1 MAEERLDARD
11 WRVLLAW
18 ILAGI
23 LGVTVAYR
31 YFFQAFPEA
40 ALNLKVSRPQA
51 TELARGFLAAQGQ
64 KLDGYQSSIVFRVD
78 DNAKTYLEREM
89 GLEQAN
95 RIMASEINIWWW
107 GVRFFRPLQK
117 EEFSVR
123 VSPAGRVAGFTHELE
138 EAREGARLDRQAA
151 RAAAED
157 YLRAPYAAEFSGY
170 DYLSEEA
177 NSTERTKRRDWSFT
191 WERRGF
197 KAKDA
202 PYRLKV
208 SLQGDKVGGSRECG
222 TRECGTQEFLKVPE
236 AWERSYERLR
246 SSNLFYQWAAQV
258 PYFFLQIVGVVLVL
272 YFFARRGVIRWR
284 GAMKLG
290 LVLAF
295 LFFAMQANNWPIERA
310 GYDTNTSYSAFFARG
325 MLLAV
330 LVGLAAG
337 LVVAL
342 TVAAAEP
349 LYRRSQPNQ
358 LRLASMFRL
367 PGIRSKEFFRSC
379 VIGLSLAAAHIGFVV
394 LFYLIGSHHGVW
406 APQELK
412 YTDVASTALPWL
424 YPLTIGIYAATSEEF
439 LFRLFAIPLLH
450 RLTRSRFI
458 AVVVPA
464 FVWGF
469 LHSAYP
475 QQPGYIRGIEV
486 ATIGIV
492 AGIVMLRWGILA
504 TLVWHYTVDA
514 MLISLFLLRSESL
527 YFRVSGAIVGAAVLI
542 PLVISGGW
550 YLLRRR
556 FEGDPALLNAADP
569 VVEAAP
575 PAEAVAAPSRAYD
588 ALAPRMMGIL
598 VACGVAGFALV
609 ALVKSQA
616 IGDFLRVQVNARQA
630 MATADEA
637 LRGRGVDIARYRRA
651 TTIVSS
657 LDSLRQGDYIVD
669 GYLSEYLR
677 RQVGIAGA
685 NKIYREK
692 VPFVFWRVR
701 YFRDSEQEE
710 YGVVIRTDGALH
722 SVHHTIEEKAPGAKL
737 SKEEAQARAEAYLRG
752 EKKLDLTKWKLVE
765 ANSEKKPARTDH
777 TLVWEELE
785 SIGEVHVRTEV
796 HVLGDEV
803 GSYRVF
809 IYLPEQ
815 WLRKQSEETLWTTA
829 YFWGRIIFFGAL
841 AGAALVL
848 FIMSLKDP
856 AAAGIP
862 WRRIARWC
870 LWAPLAL
877 LVTYGNNVPQLLAS
891 YNTQWPFK
899 TFAAILVMGL
909 SLVAVVA
916 YFGVFLALGLAWF
929 YLSRAFGSER
939 LPSWTGMPSAY
950 YRDAL
955 LVALA
960 GAGTLAGLSRLPVL
974 VERLWPTLH
983 RAIGADVPVV
993 FGTSVPAAQALGS
1006 AVLDGLWVTA
1016 LVALA
1021 SGFVAA
1027 AIRPMWQRV
1036 SLLAIVAVALAGLGG
1051 SPADF
1056 AKNVLLEGIVLC
1068 VVWWGVTRILRF
1080 NMLAYFLLSVTLTLG
1095 ALAAELLRRGSQSF
1109 FVLNGYATIA
1119 ALALF
1124 LLWPLVAWRTAA
1136 PRAGAG
1142 SQGM

>member
-64 KLDGYQSSIVFRVD
+64 KLDGYQSSIIFSVD

-107 GVRFFRPLQK
+107 EVRFFRPLQK

-123 VSPAGRVAGFTHELE
+123 VSPAGRVVGFTHELE
-138 EAREGARLDRQAA
+138 EAREGAHLDREAA

-157 YLRAPYAAEFSGY
+157 YLRAQYAAEFSGY
-170 DYLSEEA
+170 YYLPEEA
-177 NSTERTKRRDWSFT
+177 NSKERPKRLDWSFT

-208 SLQGDKVGGSRECG
+208 SLLGDKVGGSR
-222 TRECGTQEFLKVPE
+222 EFLKVPE

-246 SSNLFYQWAAQV
+246 SSNLLYQWAAQV

-290 LVLAF
+290 LVLAA
-295 LFFAMQANNWPIERA
+295 LFFAMEANNWPILRA

-349 LYRRSQPNQ
+349 LYRRNQPNQ

-394 LFYLIGSHHGVW
+394 LFYLIGSRYGVW
-406 APQELK
+406 APQEIK

-486 ATIGIV
+486 GAIGIV
-492 AGIVMLRWGILA
+492 AGLVMLRWGILA

-542 PLVISGGW
+542 PLVISGGS

-556 FEGDPALLNAADP
+556 FEADPALLNAADP

-575 PAEAVAAPSRAYD
+575 PAEAVAAPSRAYE
-588 ALAPRMMGIL
+588 ALTPRTMGIL
-598 VACGVAGFALV
+598 VACGVAGLALV

-616 IGDFLRVQVNARQA
+616 IGDFVRVQVNARQA
-630 MATADEA
+630 MATADET
-637 LRGRGVDIARYRRA
+637 LRRRGIDIARYRRA
-651 TTIVSS
+651 TTI
-657 LDSLRQGDYIVD
+657 DPTYNKFAN
-669 GYLSEYLR
+669 EYLR

-685 NKIYREK
+685 NKLYQGK
-692 VPFVFWRVR
+692 VPSVFWRVR
-701 YFRDSEQEE
+701 YFRDSEKEE
-710 YGVVIRTDGALH
+710 YGVVIRTDGALD
-722 SVHHTIEEKAPGAKL
+722 SVHHTIEEKAPGANL

-785 SIGEVHVRTEV
+785 SIGEAHVRTEV

-803 GSYRVF
+803 GGYRVF

-815 WLRKQSEETLWTTA
+815 WLRKHSEETLWTTA
-829 YFWGRIIFFGAL
+829 YFWGRLIFFGVL
-841 AGAALVL
+841 AGAVLVL
-848 FIMSLKDP
+848 FIMNLKDP

-862 WRRIARWC
+862 WRRVALWS
-870 LWAPLAL
+870 LWAPLAM
-877 LVTYGNNVPQLLAS
+877 LVTYGNSVPQLLAS
-891 YNTQWPFK
+891 YPTQWPFK
-899 TFAAILVMGL
+899 TYAAILVIVFAFIA
-909 SLVAVVA
+909 VAV
-916 YFGVFLALGLAWF
+916 YFGIFLAFGLAWF

-950 YRDAL
+950 YRDAF

-960 GAGTLAGLSRLPVL
+960 GAGTVAGLSRLPVL
-974 VERLWPTLH
+974 VAWLWPTLH

-993 FGTSVPAAQALGS
+993 FGTSVPAAEGIGS
-1006 AVLDGLWVTA
+1006 AVLGGLWVTA
-1016 LVALA
+1016 MLALA
-1021 SGFVAA
+1021 SGFIAA

-1036 SLLAIVAVALAGLGG
+1036 GLLAIVAVALAGLGG

-1056 AKNVLLEGIVLC
+1056 VKNVLLEGIVLC

-1095 ALAAELLRRGSQSF
+1095 GLALELLRHGSQSF

-1136 PRAGAG
+1136 SRAGAG